1 MEQSFRI
8 RKMKTNYNEYNDSQ
22 LPAIQILQKMGWTY
36 LSAEDALSQR
46 DGLLSNVILEDIL
59 FEQLAAINN
68 FEYKG
73 ETYQFSHSN
82 IQSAINALKNVS
94 EEGSIVNT
102 NEKVYD
108 LLTLGKSFEE
118 VIQGD
123 KKAFSLRF
131 IDWKNWNNNVFHVAE
146 EFIVEGIK
154 EKRRPD
160 IVLFVNGIPFVVIE
174 NKRRDKNESIE
185 EAISQNI
192 RNQKKDAGIPR
203 LFHYAQILLAVHP
216 NEVKYGATG
225 TPLKFW
231 ATWKEDA
238 ETEVQQLIG
247 YGNEETSRLSTAQDC
262 GLYSLCNPKRLMD
275 LVYKYIVFDGPH
287 KKICRY
293 QQYFAVEETIKQV
306 SEFEFD
312 LDNKRKGGVIWHT
325 TGSGKS
331 LTMVMLSKALALN
344 PSIESPRVIIVT
356 DRISL
361 DKQIYKTFEN
371 CGKNVKK
378 AKSGSD
384 LIELLKDQGN
394 EIITTILDKFQTAV
408 KQGNFV
414 DSSHNIFVLV
424 DESHRSQ
431 YGTANVNM
439 RKILPNACYIGFTG
453 TPLLKQEKS
462 TAKKFGGFIHKYTID
477 QAVKDEAVLPLLY
490 EGRSAKLSINKKQ
503 IDKGFE
509 RLSESLSE
517 DAQKDLKRKFASIS
531 KIYESEHVVEEIAFD
546 ISKHFCTNWQ
556 GTGFKAQL
564 AVPKIDVAI
573 RYQKYFETQENQHLK
588 INTYVVFTP
597 PDSRQSNEDVWQESS
612 NESKKYWDALVT
624 KFGSQDN
631 YENWVVEQFK
641 EESNEVEI
649 IIVVSKLLT
658 GFDAPR
664 NTVLYLAKPLHSHN
678 LLQAIAR
685 VNRLFEGKEYGH
697 IIDYVGV
704 LGKLDEALTNY
715 SAFEDFDAED
725 LTNAVID
732 ILTEVRQVPIRHAEA
747 LDVFKGVQNKNDIEA
762 LERHLA
768 PKDIRDRFYELLSAF
783 ARTMQT
789 ALSSDEYYV
798 EFTEQQINFYRAEL
812 KRLQSLRKS
821 VQFRY
826 ADVVS
831 YKEYEPRIRKL
842 LDSYVDADEVQ
853 RLTFDVNVFNKKQ
866 VAEAL
871 ETYGK
876 TAASKADFIA
886 NNMKKVIHEN
896 MEKDEA
902 FYKKFS
908 DLIEETILAFQNDRI
923 SEAEYLEKILKTRD
937 DLESGYQEGIPSS
950 IQDKPKARAFFGAVS
965 EVINL
970 HHGNHKTTE
979 SLENIAKAG
988 IDISEIVE
996 RLTIR
1001 DWKRNLD
1008 IQRTME
1014 NEIEDYLMDSRKTL
1028 GVELTFEQID
1038 EILAK
1043 CLKVAKNNF

>member
-1 MEQSFRI
+1 MN
-8 RKMKTNYNEYNDSQ
+8 TNYNEYNDSQ
-22 LPAIQILQKMGWTY
+22 LPAIQLLQKMGWQY
-36 LSAEDALSQR
+36 INADDALSQR

-59 FEQLAAINN
+59 AERLATINN

-123 KKAFSLRF
+123 KKAFSLRY
-131 IDWKNWNNNVFHVAE
+131 IDWKNWKNNVFHIAE

-174 NKRRDKNESIE
+174 NKRRDKNESID

-192 RNQKKDAGIPR
+192 RNQKKEEGIPR
-203 LFHYAQILLAVHP
+203 LFHYAQVLLAVHP
-216 NEVKYGATG
+216 NEVRYGATG

-231 ATWKEDA
+231 ATWKEEVEPKVQKLLKAGA
-238 ETEVQQLIG
+238 EALEAPRLP
-247 YGNEETSRLSTAQDC
+247 TSQDS
-262 GLYSLCNPKRLMD
+262 GLYSLCEPNRLMD
-275 LVYKYIVFDGPH
+275 LVYKYIVFDGPN

-293 QQYFAVEETIKQV
+293 QQYFAVEETINQV
-306 SEFEFD
+306 TEFD
-312 LDNKRKGGVIWHT
+312 KENRRKGGVIWHT

-361 DKQIYKTFEN
+361 DKQIYKTFQN
-371 CGKNVKK
+371 CGKNVEK
-378 AKSGSD
+378 AKSGTD
-384 LIELLKDQGN
+384 LIELLKDKGN
-394 EIITTILDKFQTAV
+394 EIITTILDKFQTAA

-414 DSSHNIFVLV
+414 DESQNIFVLV

-453 TPLLKQEKS
+453 TPLLKKEKS

-477 QAVKDEAVLPLLY
+477 QAVKDGAVLPLLY
-490 EGRSAKLSINKKQ
+490 EGRAAKLSINKKQ

-517 DAQKDLKRKFASIS
+517 DAQKDLKRKFASIT
-531 KIYESEHVVEEIAFD
+531 KIYESEHVVEEISFD
-546 ISKHFCTNWQ
+546 ISKHFSENWQ

-573 RYQKYFETQENQHLK
+573 RYQKYFESQTNPDLK

-597 PDSRQSNEDVWQESS
+597 PDSRQANEDVWEKSS
-612 NESKKYWDALVT
+612 SESKKYWDALVAR
-624 KFGSQDN
+624 FGNQDN
-631 YENWVVEQFK
+631 YENWVTDRFK
-641 EESNEVEI
+641 EDSNEVEL

-715 SAFEDFDAED
+715 SALEDFDAED
-725 LTNAVID
+725 LTNTVVD
-732 ILTEVRQVPIRHAEA
+732 ILTEVRKVPVKHAEV
-747 LDVFKGVQNKNDIEA
+747 LDIFKGIQNKDDIEA

-768 PKDIRDRFYELLSAF
+768 PKDIRDSFYERLSAF

-789 ALSSDEYYV
+789 ALSSDEYFE
-798 EFTEQQINFYRAEL
+798 EFNEQQINFFKAEL

-821 VQFRY
+821 VQSRY

-842 LDSYVDADEVQ
+842 LDSYVDAEEVE
-853 RLTFDVNVFNKKQ
+853 RLTYNVNVFNKNQ

-876 TAASKADFIA
+876 TPASKADFIA
-886 NNMKKVIHEN
+886 NNMKKVINEN

-908 DLIEETILAFQNDRI
+908 DLIEDTIKAFQEGRI
-923 SEAEYLEKILKTRD
+923 SETEYLEKILSTRD
-937 DLESGYQEGIPSS
+937 DLENGYQEGIPAS
-950 IQDKPKARAFFGAVS
+950 IQDKPKARAFFGAVT
-965 EVINL
+965 EVL
-970 HHGNHKTTE
+970 VQHHGKQKADETSNA
-979 SLENIAKAG
+979 IAKAG
-988 IDISEIVE
+988 IDISEIVM

-1008 IQRTME
+1008 VQRNME
-1014 NEIEDYLMDSRKTL
+1014 NEIEDYLMDHRKDL
-1028 GVELTFEQID
+1028 GVELTFDQLD